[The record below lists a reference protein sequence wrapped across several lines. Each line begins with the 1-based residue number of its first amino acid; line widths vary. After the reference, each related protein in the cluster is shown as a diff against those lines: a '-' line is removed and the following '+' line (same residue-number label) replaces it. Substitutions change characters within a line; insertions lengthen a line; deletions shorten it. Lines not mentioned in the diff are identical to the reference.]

1 MPDFTKNTPS
11 HPLLSRPI
19 NVYSIPPEL
28 LDLLTVRS
36 VTNTGALQ
44 VISSAEGQDPTAVDE
59 ESGENHTKRTGEEE
73 AVIVEPGSSSSLTC
87 QTCLSTTF
95 PTLEE
100 QRAHF
105 KSDWHRYNVRVS
117 INHKGSLK
125 GSLQGK
131 GKVPRGVLTEEE
143 FEEVDDGTCF
153 EACGFF
159 FLWKRTVGWGADFWS
174 RSLLHH
180 LSDLASHQCSLTLL

>member
-1 MPDFTKNTPS
+1 MPDFTRNPAS

-44 VISSAEGQDPTAVDE
+44 VITPAPAQTQDQDHANVNANLGDRTQKL
-59 ESGENHTKRTGEEE
+59 ENDGEED
-73 AVIVEPGSSSSLTC
+73 AVIETGSSLTC
-87 QTCLSTTF
+87 QTCLSATF

-117 INHKGSLK
+117 INHKGNSK

-131 GKVPRGVLTEEE
+131 GGVLRGVLTEEE
-143 FEEVDDGTCF
+143 FEEVDDGTF
-153 EACGFF
+153 LRLGE
-159 FLWKRTVGWGADFWS
+159 FLWGAVGVGS
-174 RSLLHH
+174 
-180 LSDLASHQCSLTLL
+180 

>member
-1 MPDFTKNTPS
+1 MPDLVKNPPS

-44 VISSAEGQDPTAVDE
+44 VISSAEGQDHADVDANL
-59 ESGENHTKRTGEEE
+59 GDRTQKLENDGEED
-73 AVIVEPGSSSSLTC
+73 AVIETGSSLTC
-87 QTCLSTTF
+87 QTCLSATF

-117 INHKGSLK
+117 INHKGNSK

-131 GKVPRGVLTEEE
+131 GGVLRGVLTEEE
-143 FEEVDDGTCF
+143 FEEVDDGTF
-153 EACGFF
+153 LRLGE
-159 FLWKRTVGWGADFWS
+159 FLWGAVGVGS
-174 RSLLHH
+174 
-180 LSDLASHQCSLTLL
+180 

>member
-1 MPDFTKNTPS
+1 MPDFTRNPAS

-44 VISSAEGQDPTAVDE
+44 IITPAFAQDQDQDNADVDE
-59 ESGENHTKRTGEEE
+59 EKAIGTRTQTQGTETEKE
-73 AVIVEPGSSSSLTC
+73 VVLETGSSLTC
-87 QTCLSTTF
+87 QTCLGATF

-117 INHKGSLK
+117 INHKGNSK

-131 GKVPRGVLTEEE
+131 GGVPRGVLTEEE
-143 FEEVDDGTCF
+143 FEEVDDGTF
-153 EACGFF
+153 LRLGE
-159 FLWKRTVGWGADFWS
+159 FLWGAVGVGS
-174 RSLLHH
+174 
-180 LSDLASHQCSLTLL
+180 

>member
-1 MPDFTKNTPS
+1 MPDFTKNPPS

-44 VISSAEGQDPTAVDE
+44 VISSAEGQETTDVDE
-59 ESGENHTKRTGEEE
+59 KVGDRTQKLGDDGEKD
-73 AVIVEPGSSSSLTC
+73 AVIETGSSLTC
-87 QTCLSTTF
+87 QTCLSATF

-117 INHKGSLK
+117 INHKTQG
-125 GSLQGK
+125 QGK

-143 FEEVDDGTCF
+143 FEEVDDGTF
-153 EACGFF
+153 RDLGR
-159 FLWKRTVGWGADFWS
+159 FLKGAMEGWES
-174 RSLLHH
+174 
-180 LSDLASHQCSLTLL
+180 

>member
-1 MPDFTKNTPS
+1 MPDFTKNSSS

-44 VISSAEGQDPTAVDE
+44 VISSVEEQNNTDVDKE
-59 ESGENHTKRTGEEE
+59 NADGTRTQGTESEVVLETG
-73 AVIVEPGSSSSLTC
+73 SSLTC

-117 INHKGSLK
+117 INHKGNLK
-125 GSLQGK
+125 GG
-131 GKVPRGVLTEEE
+131 VPRGVLTEEE
-143 FEEVDDGTCF
+143 FEEVDDGTF
-153 EACGFF
+153 YNLRR
-159 FLWKRTVGWGADFWS
+159 FL
-174 RSLLHH
+174 
-180 LSDLASHQCSLTLL
+180 

>member
-1 MPDFTKNTPS
+1 MPDFTKNPPS

-44 VISSAEGQDPTAVDE
+44 VITPAPAQEKDNADLDVDE
-59 ESGENHTKRTGEEE
+59 ENAIGNQTQGTEVMVETG
-73 AVIVEPGSSSSLTC
+73 SSLTC
-87 QTCLSTTF
+87 QTCLGATF

-100 QRAHF
+100 QRTHF

-117 INHKGSLK
+117 INHKGNLK
-125 GSLQGK
+125 GNLKGK
-131 GKVPRGVLTEEE
+131 GGVPRGVLTEEE
-143 FEEVDDGTCF
+143 FEEVDDGTF
-153 EACGFF
+153 
-159 FLWKRTVGWGADFWS
+159 
-174 RSLLHH
+174 
-180 LSDLASHQCSLTLL
+180 

>member
-1 MPDFTKNTPS
+1 MPDFTRNPAS

-44 VISSAEGQDPTAVDE
+44 IITPAFAQDQDQDNADVDE
-59 ESGENHTKRTGEEE
+59 EKAIGTQTQTQRTETEVVLETG
-73 AVIVEPGSSSSLTC
+73 SSLTC
-87 QTCLSTTF
+87 QTCLSATF

-117 INHKGSLK
+117 INHKTQG
-125 GSLQGK
+125 QGK

-143 FEEVDDGTCF
+143 FEEVDDGTF
-153 EACGFF
+153 LRLGEFF
-159 FLWKRTVGWGADFWS
+159 FFGRGLWRVES
-174 RSLLHH
+174 
-180 LSDLASHQCSLTLL
+180 